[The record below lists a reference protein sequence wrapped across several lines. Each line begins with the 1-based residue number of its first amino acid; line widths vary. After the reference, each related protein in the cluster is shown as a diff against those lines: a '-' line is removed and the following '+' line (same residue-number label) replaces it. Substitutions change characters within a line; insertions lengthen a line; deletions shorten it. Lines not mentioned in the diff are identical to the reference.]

1 MDEAAARAAFE
12 AALKTHVPGFETFF
26 LSRLLDLGI
35 SYGED
40 TCLVTM
46 DVKDFM
52 YNPQGTLHGGLIGM
66 VLDIAMG
73 HLMNKTVGVGMT
85 LEMKTQ
91 YLRSTKTGMVSAEAR
106 FLKKGRSINFLE
118 ARMRDNQG
126 KDMAFATSTWQLL

>member
-1 MDEAAARAAFE
+1 MDEAAARIAFE
-12 AALKTHVPGFETFF
+12 AALKTHAPGFGTFF

-35 SYGED
+35 SYGDD

-52 YNPQGTLHGGLIGM
+52 YNPQGTLHGGLIGV
-66 VLDIAMG
+66 VLDISMG
-73 HLMNKTVGVGMT
+73 HLMNRTVGVGMT

-91 YLRSTKTGMVSAEAR
+91 YLRPAKTGMVSAEAR

-118 ARMRDNQG
+118 ARMRDDQG
-126 KDMAFATSTWQLL
+126 KEMAFATSTWQLL